1 MLKPL
6 TALAALAAPLAL
18 AAMLS
23 VAAQAAVTEDNFK
36 LQSAGDLAAL
46 CSADKAD
53 PLTTAAANFCEGYAL
68 GAYAVIDQYQRAE
81 KTPLFCLP
89 NPPPTRNEATAA
101 YAAWVK
107 AAPARPAMAPVDS
120 VYEFLRTQYP
130 CAAKKP

>member
-1 MLKPL
+1 MPKLPTAPATML
-6 TALAALAAPLAL
+6 ASLAL
-18 AAMLS
+18 VASLS
-23 VAAQAAVTEDNFK
+23 VAAKAAVTEDNFK

-46 CSADKAD
+46 CSADKTD
-53 PLTTAAANFCEGYAL
+53 PLATAAANYCEGYAL

-89 NPPPTRNEATAA
+89 NPPPTRDAATAA

-107 AAPARPAMAPVDS
+107 ASPARPAMAPVDS

-130 CAAKKP
+130 CTAKKP